1 MALHRVRKPFGENA
15 LAAPIRYAEEAPD
28 SEFDLDR
35 DALPRKIGY
44 VTPIPA
50 MNPPRNSITF
60 GTATLLA
67 DWPQHHHQ
75 PASSIRLHFMQRH
88 FSRIGN
94 QCSASHLGIRGSRQS

>member
-15 LAAPIRYAEEAPD
+15 LAAPVRYAEEAPD
-28 SEFDLDR
+28 SEFDLDG
-35 DALPRKIGY
+35 DAFPGKIGDL
-44 VTPIPA
+44 TLIPA
-50 MNPPRNSITF
+50 MNPPRSSITF

-88 FSRIGN
+88 FSGIGN
-94 QCSASHLGIRGSRQS
+94 QCSASHRCIRGSRQS